1 MPLYLT
7 GVETIMSQVARLME
21 QVPDFTAQGVHDA
34 AIDIGSRASDRAPIE
49 SGDLRGNCNTDGIFT
64 EDDTVIAEVKFTLPY
79 AAAQHEHV
87 EYRHPKGGEAKYLE
101 RAALEKADEVRAIVA
116 EQLSQLFGGG

>member
-7 GVETIMSQVARLME
+7 GVDTAMSQVARILE
-21 QVPDFTAQGVHDA
+21 QSPDFSAEGMNEVV
-34 AIDIGSRASDRAPIE
+34 IDIASRAVERAPVE
-49 SGDLRGNCNTDGIFT
+49 TGALRGSMENSVEVKDGEVIGEIRFT
-64 EDDTVIAEVKFTLPY
+64 EKY

-87 EYRHPKGGEAKYLE
+87 EYRHPQGGEAKYLE
-101 RAALEKADEVRAIVA
+101 RAALEKADEVRAKMA

>member
-7 GVETIMSQVARLME
+7 GVETAMSQVARILE
-21 QVPDFTAQGVHDA
+21 QSSESTKKGV
-34 AIDIGSRASDRAPIE
+34 IEVINDIGARAAERAPVDT
-49 SGDLRGNCNTDGIFT
+49 GNLRGSMGLALEQNGDEIIGEIGFH
-64 EDDTVIAEVKFTLPY
+64 EKY

-87 EYRHPKGGEAKYLE
+87 EYKHPQGGEAKYLE
-101 RAALEKADEVRAIVA
+101 RAALEKADEVRNKMA